1 MQTLPHGSWPSPLD
15 ARGTLAGM
23 TRRTDPRADGSD
35 LYWLEARPQ
44 DAGWVT
50 LVRRRD
56 DRVEDVS
63 PPEHNVRTRYL
74 EYGGGDFA
82 VGDGTVLWVD
92 FGTQQVW
99 RAAPGEEPRPL
110 TPPTDGLVR
119 WSCFR
124 IDPARRAVICLREDL
139 RDRELEAVNSLVR
152 LDLDGD
158 NADLGTVLVAGRER
172 LVSARSAGVE
182 PDSTGPDF
190 VTDPVLSPD
199 GTRLAWLTWDHPHMP
214 WQRTTL
220 WLGRLDEAGDLHDVR
235 VVAGDGGAA
244 DVAGAAAGAAGAES
258 LEQPLWLDDSTL
270 LVLSDRTGWSNLYR
284 LDVTDAGAGLV
295 AVTHGQLE
303 LGHPRWVPDTRSYAL
318 LPDGRLVSG
327 RSRDGFRHLVLI
339 DPRSGSVEE
348 VGTGTTYVRDLAVVS
363 ATEVA
368 VEASRADG
376 RADVLLVDLTT
387 AGARSATTRSAA
399 TRSATGE
406 EGADDLPP
414 GFAAP
419 PRPVS
424 WPTPDGATAHGFLYL
439 PAHPE
444 VRAPEGGLPPLVVT
458 LHGGPTACAIPGL
471 SVARSYWTS
480 RGFAVLDVNYGGS
493 TGFGRAYRERLDG
506 RWGEVDVQDAASGAA
521 YLAGEGLVDGDRMA
535 ITGGSAGGF
544 TTLAAAT
551 FTDTFAAGASHFGI
565 SDLATLATDTH
576 KLESR
581 YLDGL
586 VAPWPEGKD
595 LYAERSP
602 IHHVHRLSTP
612 LILLQGTD
620 DKVVPPAQAEQMAAT
635 LRAKGLPV
643 ALVMFEGEGHGFR
656 VLDNQVRAL
665 EAELSFYAQVFGLEL
680 ADDLEPVTV
689 ENLG

>member
-1 MQTLPHGSWPSPLD
+1 MQTLPYGSWPSPLD

-23 TRRTDPRADGSD
+23 TRRSGPLTDGSD

-44 DAGWVT
+44 DAGRVT

-56 DRVEDVS
+56 GRVEDVS

-74 EYGGGDFA
+74 EYGGGDYA
-82 VGDGTVLWVD
+82 ATDGIVLWVD
-92 FGTQQVW
+92 FATQQVW
-99 RAAPGEEPRPL
+99 RAAPGEEPRAL
-110 TPPTDGLVR
+110 TPPTDGAVR

-124 IDPARRAVICLREDL
+124 IDHARRAVICLREDL
-139 RDRELEAVNSLVR
+139 RDRGLEAVNSLVR

-172 LVSARSAGVE
+172 LVSARASGIE

-214 WQRTTL
+214 WQRTRL
-220 WLGRLDEAGDLHDVR
+220 WLGRLDEKGDLHDVR
-235 VVAGDGGAA
+235 VVAGD
-244 DVAGAAAGAAGAES
+244 DGAES
-258 LEQPLWLDDSTL
+258 LEQPLWLDGTTL

-284 LDVTDAGAGLV
+284 LDVAGDAGPEDDDDPDAGLV
-295 AVTHGQLE
+295 AVTDGQFD
-303 LGHPRWVPDTRSYAL
+303 LGQPRWVPDMHSYAP
-318 LPDGRLVSG
+318 LPDGRIVSA
-327 RSRDGFRHLVLI
+327 RSRDGFRGLVLV
-339 DPRSGSVEE
+339 DPRSGTVEE
-348 VGTGTTYVRDLAVVS
+348 VGTDITFVHDLAVLS
-363 ATEVA
+363 ATQVA
-368 VEASRADG
+368 VDASRADA
-376 RADVLLVDLTT
+376 RADVLLVDLPT
-387 AGARSATTRSAA
+387 GSA
-399 TRSATGE
+399 RSATGE
-406 EGADDLPP
+406 DGANDLPP
-414 GFAAP
+414 GYAAL

-439 PAHPE
+439 PTHPE
-444 VRAPEGGLPPLVVT
+444 VRGPGTELPPLIVT
-458 LHGGPTACAIPGL
+458 LHGGPTASAVPGL
-471 SVARSYWTS
+471 SSARSYWTS

-506 RWGEVDVQDAASGAA
+506 RWGEVDVQDAAGGAA
-521 YLAGEGLVDGDRMA
+521 YLAGEGLVDGNRLA

-595 LYAERSP
+595 VYAERSP

-620 DKVVPPAQAEQMAAT
+620 DRVVPPAQAEQMAAT
-635 LRAKGLPV
+635 LREKGLPV

-680 ADDLEPVTV
+680 ADDVEPVTV

>member
-15 ARGTLAGM
+15 ARGTLAGA
-23 TRRTDPRADGSD
+23 TRRSAPRADGDD

-44 DAGWVT
+44 DAGRVT

-56 DRVEDVS
+56 GRVEDVS
-63 PPEHNVRTRYL
+63 LPEHNVRTRYL
-74 EYGGGDFA
+74 EYGGGDYA
-82 VGDGTVLWVD
+82 ASDGTVLWVD
-92 FGTQQVW
+92 FATQQVW

-124 IDPARRAVICLREDL
+124 IDHARRAVICLREDL
-139 RDRELEAVNSLVR
+139 RDPELEAVNSLVR
-152 LDLDGD
+152 LDLD
-158 NADLGTVLVAGRER
+158 ADLGLVDDLADADAGLGTVLVAGRER
-172 LVSARSAGVE
+172 LVSARGSGVE
-182 PDSTGPDF
+182 PDPAGPDF
-190 VTDPVLSPD
+190 VSDPALSPG

-214 WQRTTL
+214 WQSTTL

-235 VVAGDGGAA
+235 VVAGDDREDGEHPK
-244 DVAGAAAGAAGAES
+244 AGEDGTES
-258 LEQPLWLDDSTL
+258 LEQPLWLDDTTL

-284 LDVTDAGAGLV
+284 VDVRDTDAGLV
-295 AVTHGQLE
+295 AVTDGQLD
-303 LGHPRWVPDTRSYAL
+303 LGQPRWVPGMRSYAL
-318 LPDGRLVSG
+318 LPGGGVISA
-327 RSRDGFRHLVLI
+327 RSRDGFRGLVLI
-339 DPRSGSVEE
+339 DPGSGVVEE
-348 VGTGTTYVRDLAVVS
+348 VETGTTYVHDLAVLS
-363 ATEVA
+363 ATEIA
-368 VEASRADG
+368 VDASRADA
-376 RADVLLVDLTT
+376 RADILLVDLASGSAQPA
-387 AGARSATTRSAA
+387 AG
-399 TRSATGE
+399 E
-406 EGADDLPP
+406 DGASDLPA
-414 GFAAP
+414 GFASL

-424 WPTPDGATAHGFLYL
+424 WPTPDGAVAHGFLYL

-444 VRAPEGGLPPLVVT
+444 VRAPDGDLPPLIVT
-458 LHGGPTACAIPGL
+458 LHGGPTASAVPGL
-471 SVARSYWTS
+471 STARSYWTS

-493 TGFGRAYRERLDG
+493 TGYGRAYRERLDG

-521 YLAGEGLVDGDRMA
+521 YLAGEGVVDGDRLA

-602 IHHVHRLSTP
+602 IHHVDRLSTP

-620 DKVVPPAQAEQMAAT
+620 DKVVPPAQAQEMAEV

-665 EAELSFYAQVFGLEL
+665 ESELSFYAQVFGLEL
-680 ADDLEPVTV
+680 ADDIEPVTV